1 MAPVKPTWTHL
12 MVRSKYNDD
21 DMIRYDG
28 GIFGGKVGN
37 RDPWYNAKYYIYNV
51 VENDNIAPL

>member
-1 MAPVKPTWTHL
+1 